1 MEDHLST
8 ELKSSLPALI
18 ERFYGRVR
26 QDPQLG
32 PVFNGAVEDW
42 DHHLALLVDFW
53 SSVMLGTRTFHG
65 NPMQAHLKHAGQIS
79 SEMFGR
85 WLQIWGETTSEVLS
99 PEAAAAMQA
108 KAARIGQSLD
118 MALHYR
124 PDRPQRRADSPT
136 PAEPT
141 TQPSKP
147 YRSTPVFTNQTL
159 PLALK
164 AAHNT
169 RAGVWGV
176 IRVLEGCVR
185 YQIEDEGEARLLSP
199 GVPGFVLP
207 EQRHHVEPMGEMRMQ
222 VEFYDHPP
230 RL

>member
-1 MEDHLST
+1 MDDTVTL
-8 ELKSSLPALI
+8 ELKEALPGLI
-18 ERFYGRVR
+18 DRFYARVR

-32 PVFNGAVEDW
+32 PVFNDAIADW
-42 DHHLALLVDFW
+42 DHHLTLLVEFW
-53 SSVMLGTRTFHG
+53 SGVMLGTKGFTG
-65 NPMQAHLKHAGQIS
+65 NPMQAHMRHVERIT

-85 WLQIWGETTSEVLS
+85 WLKIWGETTDELVS
-99 PEAAAAMQA
+99 PQAAAALQA
-108 KAARIGQSLD
+108 RAARIGQSLD

-124 PDRPQRRADSPT
+124 PDRTTPLAASPPHPET
-136 PAEPT
+136 R
-141 TQPSKP
+141 SKP

-159 PLALK
+159 PPALRS
-164 AAHNT
+164 AHNT

-185 YQIEDEGEARLLSP
+185 YQIESEAEATLLSP
-199 GVPGFVLP
+199 GTPGLVKP
-207 EQRHHVEPMGEMRMQ
+207 EERHHVEPIGEMKMQ